1 MALVCSLVSLCAI
14 FNSYTSITKN
24 LNSNSQ
30 KISSL
35 CLAILLI
42 SSIVTIPVLM
52 TSSLYGNNAFADQST
67 ETPLTNQTTLADQST
82 EPPLTN
88 QTTTTLS
95 TETPLTNQTT
105 ATLSTETPLTNQ
117 TTPLPDPLTSLQFN
131 GTDASNL
138 SFVGDAS
145 VTEQSKTSLTLDG
158 QKDYVQVSSS
168 NSTRDLASLTI
179 SAWVKPDYSNGS
191 PEFTLISE
199 EKTFVLALN
208 NNIPTQKIAKFS
220 VFDGIIWHTVE
231 STSQIKEEW
240 THLAATF
247 GDSAISIYINGNLE
261 ATLPIES
268 ALSIMI
274 DGKSAALPVD
284 SISSGSDIVIG
295 AYLNSRKNIP
305 INQFSGLI
313 DGVLVYDSL
322 LLPSQITQIYNQD
335 MLSYHSAE
343 KIIDLSIIND
353 VEIGTLVPVSHFE

>member
-1 MALVCSLVSLCAI
+1 AA
-14 FNSYTSITKN
+14 
-24 LNSNSQ
+24 
-30 KISSL
+30 
-35 CLAILLI
+35 
-42 SSIVTIPVLM
+42 
-52 TSSLYGNNAFADQST
+52 QST
-67 ETPLTNQTTLADQST
+67 EAPLTNQTTLAAQST
-82 EPPLTN
+82 EA
-88 QTTTTLS
+88 
-95 TETPLTNQTT
+95 PLTNQTT
-105 ATLSTETPLTNQ
+105 ATLSTEVPLTNQTTLAAQSTEAPLTNQTTATLSTEAPLTNQTTATLSTEVPLTNQ
-117 TTPLPDPLTSLQFN
+117 TTPLPEPLTSLQFN

-138 SFVGDAS
+138 NFAGDAS
-145 VTEQSKTSLTLDG
+145 VTEQSKTSLALDG
-158 QKDYVQVSSS
+158 QADYVQVSSS

-179 SAWVKPDYSNGS
+179 SAWIKPDYSNGS

-199 EKTFVLALN
+199 ENTFVLALN

-261 ATLPIES
+261 ATLPIQS
-268 ALSIMI
+268 ALSIMV
-274 DGKSAALPVD
+274 DGKSDALPVD

-343 KIIDLSIIND
+343 KITDLSLIDDIK
-353 VEIGTLVPVSHFE
+353 IGTLVPLSHFK